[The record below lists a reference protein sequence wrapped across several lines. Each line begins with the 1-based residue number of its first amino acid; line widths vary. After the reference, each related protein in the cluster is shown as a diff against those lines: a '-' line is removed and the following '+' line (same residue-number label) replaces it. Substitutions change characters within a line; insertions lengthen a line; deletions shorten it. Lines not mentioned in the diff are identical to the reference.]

1 MTIRFKNLYNRY
13 IEKGI
18 PSSDFGEFKK
28 ELGNMTDE
36 ELWNAMLNQEKDSA
50 MEIGMP
56 PMMKK
61 QVRKELHHIIWKRR
75 WIQFAKYAAVIA
87 LLFTSSF
94 GIYSLFET
102 PDTQQ
107 IITAD
112 VKPGSKS
119 EITLPDG
126 TKVQLNGATTIT
138 YDIDYSRQRLV
149 RLSGE
154 AFFDVAKNP
163 DCPFRVMAN
172 DLQIEV
178 LGTSFNVNTYKKDII
193 ETSLLTG
200 RIKISGGLL
209 PQEYILTP
217 GEKATYSSTDKVL
230 KITKAD
236 VHVETGWCDDYLI
249 FDSEP
254 LTDVIEKIERWYG
267 VEIELRCPQI
277 GQDRLSGSFRHES
290 IQNVIRS
297 LSLQYGFKYE
307 IHKDK
312 ITIY

>member
-61 QVRKELHHIIWKRR
+61 QVQKELHQIIWKRR

-138 YDIDYSRQRLV
+138 YDIDNSRQRLV

-163 DCPFRVMAN
+163 DCPFRVIAN

-267 VEIELRCPQI
+267 VKIELRCPQI

>member
-1 MTIRFKNLYNRY
+1 MTIRFKSLYNRY

-36 ELWNAMLNQEKDSA
+36 ELWNAMLDQEKDSA

-61 QVRKELHHIIWKRR
+61 QVQKELHQIIWKRR

-138 YDIDYSRQRLV
+138 YDIDNSRQRLV

-236 VHVETGWCDDYLI
+236 VHVDTGWCDDYLI

>member
-1 MTIRFKNLYNRY
+1 MTIRFKSLYNRY

-36 ELWNAMLNQEKDSA
+36 ELWNAMLDQEKDSA

-61 QVRKELHHIIWKRR
+61 QVQKELHQIIWKRR

-107 IITAD
+107 IITAN

-138 YDIDYSRQRLV
+138 YDVDNSRQRLV

-163 DCPFRVMAN
+163 DCPFRVIAN

-236 VHVETGWCDDYLI
+236 VHVDTGWCDDYLI

>member
-36 ELWNAMLNQEKDSA
+36 ELWNAMLDQEKDSA
-50 MEIGMP
+50 MEIEMP

-61 QVRKELHHIIWKRR
+61 QVRKELHYIIWKRR

-107 IITAD
+107 IITAN

-138 YDIDYSRQRLV
+138 YDIDNSRQRLV

-154 AFFDVAKNP
+154 AFFNVAKNP
-163 DCPFRVMAN
+163 DCPFRVIAN

-236 VHVETGWCDDYLI
+236 VHVDTGWCDDYLI

-267 VEIELRCPQI
+267 VEIELKCPQI
-277 GQDRLSGSFRHES
+277 EQDRLSGSFRHES